1 MKKTIMTLVASVILL
16 SGCAST
22 TKGNSDYDP
31 SVNFTRYST
40 FAWIT
45 EHPMIIGSTAGR
57 QINPMT
63 EGRVM
68 RAIEESLNSKGLKII
83 DDPDQADFVVAF
95 TLGARDEVQ
104 VTSYPT
110 AYRGA
115 WGGRGYWGGGYYG
128 NNIDVRQ
135 YTEGR
140 LSIDIFDRAEHR
152 PVWHGWATKR
162 ITRKTQE
169 DPEPVIREV
178 VAAIMAKFPP
188 GV

>member
-1 MKKTIMTLVASVILL
+1 MKTIIALAASAILI

-22 TKGNSDYDP
+22 TKGNADFDP

-40 FAWIT
+40 FAWIA
-45 EHPMIIGSTAGR
+45 EHPMIIGSTAGI
-57 QINPMT
+57 QLSPMT
-63 EGRVM
+63 EGRIM
-68 RAIEESLNSKGLKII
+68 RAIAESLTGKGLRMV
-83 DDPDQADFVVAF
+83 DDPESADFVVAF
-95 TLGARDEVQ
+95 TVGARDEVQ

-110 AYRGA
+110 AYRS
-115 WGGRGYWGGGYYG
+115 WGRGGYWGGGYYG
-128 NNIDVRQ
+128 NDIDVRQ

-162 ITRKTQE
+162 ITRKAQE
-169 DPEPVIREV
+169 DPEPVLREV

-188 GV
+188 A

>member
-1 MKKTIMTLVASVILL
+1 MKKTIITLVASVILL

-22 TKGNSDYDP
+22 TKGNSDFDP
-31 SVNFTRYST
+31 SVSFAGYHS
-40 FAWIT
+40 FAWIA
-45 EHPMIIGSTAGR
+45 EHPMIIGATAGR

-63 EGRVM
+63 EGRIM
-68 RAIEESLNSKGLKII
+68 RAIEESLRSKGFEVIA
-83 DDPDQADFVVAF
+83 DAEQADFVVAF
-95 TLGARDEVQ
+95 TIGARDEVQ

-110 AYRGA
+110 AYRCFHRG
-115 WGGRGYWGGGYYG
+115 GYWGGGYYG
-128 NNIDVRQ
+128 TDIDVRQ

-162 ITRKTQE
+162 ITRKAEE
-169 DPEPVIREV
+169 DPEPVLREV

-188 GV
+188 A